1 MVAMHSEPAD
11 IELIKTSPDGDPGSF
26 SSGARRA
33 VVVVLILAV
42 LLAAGGGYYL
52 WRRGQT
58 AGQPSQAQPAQKADT
73 VQVRQDTAQVTLP
86 PLDATDALVR
96 ELVGSLSSHPV
107 VAAWL
112 TTDRLISN
120 FVVVTGRI
128 ANGQTPVSELKAIGP
143 IAPFRARTSP
153 GGAVTIDRASYR
165 RYDRYAQAVA
175 AIDANGA
182 ARVYQTLK
190 PRIDEADRNFG
201 GAGNFDTELERAISE
216 LLKVPVIDGDVA
228 LQPSG
233 TGIGYVFADAKLEG
247 LSAAQK
253 QLLRMGPENVRT
265 IQAKLREIANVLGI
279 PDSRLPSAQ

>member
-1 MVAMHSEPAD
+1 MC
-11 IELIKTSPDGDPGSF
+11 
-26 SSGARRA
+26 
-33 VVVVLILAV
+33 
-42 LLAAGGGYYL
+42 
-52 WRRGQT
+52 
-58 AGQPSQAQPAQKADT
+58 
-73 VQVRQDTAQVTLP
+73 TLP
-86 PLDATDALVR
+86 SLP
-96 ELVGSLSSHPV
+96 LVGPV
-107 VAAWL
+107 
-112 TTDRLISN
+112 R
-120 FVVVTGRI
+120 FPRYC
-128 ANGQTPVSELKAIGP
+128 
-143 IAPFRARTSP
+143 ARTSP

-265 IQAKLREIANVLGI
+265 IQAKLREIANAAVALV
-279 PDSRLPSAQ
+279 PATAPQPVQDLASALVRRVDDLERDLHESRVRAVFGEMLSTSP